1 MLEIFKLLLSSTLLI
16 LTLYIFGR
24 IVIVDRKQKNTLI
37 EVLILIGFII
47 INILV
52 FKYTKGTIKTI
63 TTCLLY
69 ASLLYLIFA
78 IKFSKAAFTSIVYV
92 ILLVIPDLIVLGGII
107 YLFGIS
113 KDYFYLNLSG
123 SLIGNTITC
132 AVMIIL
138 TLIIKK
144 PLRKLVNYKLSE
156 NKKIIL
162 IAILAII
169 FTTIFFYKFA
179 VGYKMNQSVLIYLIA
194 MFAFIIILF
203 SLLKQKV
210 DNEKISKKYDEL
222 LDIMKNYEN
231 DIEEQRTLR
240 HETKNEFATIKCKIQ
255 DKEDE
260 KSIIKYIDSV
270 IGDKGSSNTTKYSKF
285 KYLPSNGLKGFFY
298 YKFIEAEKK
307 GINVSVNI
315 SKQIENSFLKDI
327 DTKDFK
333 NLVRIIGVYLDN
345 AIEASYTSLD
355 KKLGIEIYLIKDK
368 IEIIITNT
376 FNNDINLDKIGK
388 ESFSTKGKN
397 RGHGLLL
404 VSKILG
410 ENKIFEAK
418 NEIKGNIYIQS
429 LKIKNNSK

>member
-37 EVLILIGFII
+37 EILILIGFII

-78 IKFSKAAFTSIVYV
+78 IKFSKAIFTSIVYV
-92 ILLVIPDLIVLGGII
+92 ILLVIPELLTLVGAIYIFGVSKEIVYESLPGSIISNILVLGI
-107 YLFGIS
+107 
-113 KDYFYLNLSG
+113 
-123 SLIGNTITC
+123 
-132 AVMIIL
+132 MIIL
-138 TLIIKK
+138 TLVIEKQLKK
-144 PLRKLVNYKLSE
+144 LINYNIST
-156 NKKIIL
+156 NKKIITMSALTLVMLAILFYNL
-162 IAILAII
+162 IKTFQFNNNIITYLAII
-169 FTTIFFYKFA
+169 AMLICI
-179 VGYKMNQSVLIYLIA
+179 LIYL
-194 MFAFIIILF
+194 FR
-203 SLLKQKV
+203 QKIE
-210 DNEKISKKYDEL
+210 NEKISKKYDEL
-222 LDIMKNYEN
+222 LDVMKSYEN

-260 KSIIKYIDSV
+260 ESIIKYIDSV

-315 SKQIENSFLKDI
+315 SKQIENSFLKEI
-327 DTKDFK
+327 DTKNFK

-376 FNNDINLDKIGK
+376 FNNDVNLDKIGK
-388 ESFSTKGKN
+388 ETFSTKGKN

-410 ENKIFEAK
+410 ENKIFESK

>member
-52 FKYTKGTIKTI
+52 FEYTKGTIKTI

-78 IKFSKAAFTSIVYV
+78 IKFSKAVFTSIVYV
-92 ILLVIPDLIVLGGII
+92 ILLVIPDLIVTLGIT
-107 YLFGIS
+107 LFTG
-113 KDYFYLNLSG
+113 KEYFYTNLAG
-123 SLIGNTITC
+123 SIISNISVLGI
-132 AVMIIL
+132 MILL
-138 TLIIKK
+138 TLVIKK
-144 PLRKLVNYKLSE
+144 PLKKLINYNIST
-156 NKKIIL
+156 NKKIITMSALTLVMLAILFYNL
-162 IAILAII
+162 IKTFQFNNNIITYLAII
-169 FTTIFFYKFA
+169 AMLICI
-179 VGYKMNQSVLIYLIA
+179 LIYL
-194 MFAFIIILF
+194 FR
-203 SLLKQKV
+203 QKIE
-210 DNEKISKKYDEL
+210 NEKISKKYDEL
-222 LDIMKNYEN
+222 LDIMKSYEN

-260 KSIIKYIDSV
+260 ESIIKYIDSV
-270 IGDKGSSNTTKYSKF
+270 IGDKGNCNTTKYSKF

-315 SKQIENSFLKDI
+315 SEQIENSFLKDI

-376 FNNDINLDKIGK
+376 FNNEINLDKIGK
-388 ESFSTKGKN
+388 ESFSTKGKH

-404 VSKILG
+404 VKKILS
-410 ENKIFEAK
+410 ENNRFEAK
-418 NEIKGNIYIQS
+418 KEIRGNIYIQS
-429 LKIKNNSK
+429 LKISENKE

>member
-37 EVLILIGFII
+37 EILILIGFII

-69 ASLLYLIFA
+69 ASLLYLIFD
-78 IKFSKAAFTSIVYV
+78 IKFSKAVFTSIVYV
-92 ILLVIPDLIVLGGII
+92 ILLVIPELLTLVGAIYIFGVSKEIVYESLPGSIISNILVLGI
-107 YLFGIS
+107 
-113 KDYFYLNLSG
+113 
-123 SLIGNTITC
+123 
-132 AVMIIL
+132 MILL
-138 TLIIKK
+138 TLVIKK
-144 PLRKLVNYKLSE
+144 QLKKLINYNIST
-156 NKKIIL
+156 NKKIITMSALTLVMLAILFYNL
-162 IAILAII
+162 IKTFQFNNNIITYLAII
-169 FTTIFFYKFA
+169 AMLICI
-179 VGYKMNQSVLIYLIA
+179 LIYL
-194 MFAFIIILF
+194 FR
-203 SLLKQKV
+203 QKIE
-210 DNEKISKKYDEL
+210 NEKISKKYDEL
-222 LDIMKNYEN
+222 LDVMKSYEN

-270 IGDKGSSNTTKYSKF
+270 IGDKGSSNTTKYSRF

-315 SKQIENSFLKDI
+315 SKQIENSFLKEI
-327 DTKDFK
+327 DTKNFK

-376 FNNDINLDKIGK
+376 FNNDVNLDKIGK
-388 ESFSTKGKN
+388 ETFSTKGKN

>member
-69 ASLLYLIFA
+69 ASLLYLIFD
-78 IKFSKAAFTSIVYV
+78 IKFSKAIFTSIVYV
-92 ILLVIPDLIVLGGII
+92 ILLVIPELLTLGVSVYIFKISKETIYITFAGSVLGN
-107 YLFGIS
+107 IS
-113 KDYFYLNLSG
+113 ICF
-123 SLIGNTITC
+123 I
-132 AVMIIL
+132 M
-138 TLIIKK
+138 TLMASIIKK
-144 PLRKLVNYKLSE
+144 PLKKLINYNIST
-156 NKKIIL
+156 NKKIITMSALTLVMLAILFYNL
-162 IAILAII
+162 IKTFQFNNNIIAYLAII
-169 FTTIFFYKFA
+169 AMLICI
-179 VGYKMNQSVLIYLIA
+179 LIYL
-194 MFAFIIILF
+194 FR
-203 SLLKQKV
+203 QKIE
-210 DNEKISKKYDEL
+210 NEKISKKYDEL
-222 LDIMKNYEN
+222 LDIMKSYEN

-315 SKQIENSFLKDI
+315 SEQIENSFLKDI